1 MEKIFAWSPINI
13 RIFPFQAVDEP
24 SFSVAYA
31 QMCRTLQK
39 MEVPSDQVRHADR
52 LPPDNFRKLLLNRCQ
67 QEFEKNIA
75 AELNRDDRL
84 KEIDEE
90 KDPVNFISRINQVEK
105 K

>member
-1 MEKIFAWSPINI
+1 
-13 RIFPFQAVDEP
+13 
-24 SFSVAYA
+24 
-31 QMCRTLQK
+31 MCRTLQK